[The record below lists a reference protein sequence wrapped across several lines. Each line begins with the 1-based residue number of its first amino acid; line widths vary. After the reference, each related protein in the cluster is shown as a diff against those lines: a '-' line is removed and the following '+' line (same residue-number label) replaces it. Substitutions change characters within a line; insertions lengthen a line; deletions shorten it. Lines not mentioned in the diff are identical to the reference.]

1 MQQKPGHNVNHA
13 AEPPRLSYKFQRLRE
28 RIRRS
33 ILSGEFTG
41 RLPGERALAER
52 YCANAKTINKALG
65 DLAADGLVVRHI
77 GRGTFVA
84 KRHQDRE
91 SGELPGK
98 PARRFASLA
107 PARAERREQFDR
119 ELGEALAENG
129 DEFLSLRTSNGVAGL
144 TLGDWPKD
152 ARRDTDGLFLPVPA
166 ALSDAGRTDEA
177 LILHACRRQ
186 VPLVTVGAC
195 AGSSKLNAVAPD
207 FVDGGFRLAEHLF
220 RLDCRTVIAVTNEVT
235 RETIATLNGVHTA
248 AARFGGQ
255 VVESP
260 MRMDDAGRSVITVG
274 RDDMDR
280 TTGIILIGSAAIA
293 AFLDDARLVA
303 EWNGGRWAVCALPDI
318 GDPRAAQA
326 GLTTYESDPGTVC
339 RWAAR
344 LMNDTRPGRR
354 PVEFLIPGLMN
365 IRETVRTQQERRSPP
380 ATAGDPPSPLREV
393 AI

>member
-1 MQQKPGHNVNHA
+1 M
-13 AEPPRLSYKFQRLRE
+13 
-28 RIRRS
+28 
-33 ILSGEFTG
+33 
-41 RLPGERALAER
+41 
-52 YCANAKTINKALG
+52 
-65 DLAADGLVVRHI
+65 
-77 GRGTFVA
+77 
-84 KRHQDRE
+84 
-91 SGELPGK
+91 
-98 PARRFASLA
+98 
-107 PARAERREQFDR
+107 
-119 ELGEALAENG
+119 
-129 DEFLSLRTSNGVAGL
+129 
-144 TLGDWPKD
+144 
-152 ARRDTDGLFLPVPA
+152 
-166 ALSDAGRTDEA
+166 
-177 LILHACRRQ
+177 
-186 VPLVTVGAC
+186 
-195 AGSSKLNAVAPD
+195 NAVAPD

-344 LMNDTRPGRR
+344 LMNDARLRSAQVVDEAGRPIGSLELSA
-354 PVEFLIPGLMN
+354 VISAMV
-365 IRETVRTQQERRSPP
+365 TPP
-380 ATAGDPPSPLREV
+380 QHKEKV
-393 AI
+393 AAE